1 MAVWAFLG
9 LALVAG
15 MALPVQVGVNA
26 QLASWVGGP
35 IRATAVSFVVGT
47 VALLAVAALFTRGQ
61 LVERAR
67 PRGGS
72 GSAASSAPSTSRA
85 R

>member
-35 IRATAVSFVVGT
+35 IRATAVSFVVET

-61 LVERAR
+61 QS
-67 PRGGS
+67 RGLG
-72 GSAASSAPSTSRA
+72 AAPW
-85 R
+85 